1 MMPIPAP
8 AATTAQML
16 EVPMSAATV
25 EASPKTPLPITE
37 LITSAVR
44 LQRPMARTS
53 GLAGEGSADRAIA
66 RLYHNQDR
74 YRSAKV
80 RKVRDKDFDSVG
92 GDFGAEGNRTVGS
105 YRKCRAPSQGVTL
118 PNSAKVAMRGNPH
131 WERLS
136 GDYLARRNA

>member
-8 AATTAQML
+8 ATTTAQML
-16 EVPMSAATV
+16 DVPMSAATV

-37 LITSAVR
+37 LMTSAVR

-80 RKVRDKDFDSVG
+80 RKVRDKGFDPVG
-92 GDFGAEGNRTVGS
+92 GDFGAEGNRPVGS
-105 YRKCRAPSQGVTL
+105 YRKSSAPRQGSRYRI
-118 PNSAKVAMRGNPH
+118 SAKVAMRGNPH

-136 GDYLARRNA
+136 RDYLARRNA